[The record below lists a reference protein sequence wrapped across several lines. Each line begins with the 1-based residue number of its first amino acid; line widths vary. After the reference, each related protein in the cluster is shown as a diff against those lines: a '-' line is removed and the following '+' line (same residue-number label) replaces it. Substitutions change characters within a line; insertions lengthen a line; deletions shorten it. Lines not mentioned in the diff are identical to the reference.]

1 MPESIR
7 IFVLPPNMESLR
19 ARLEGRSTEAGEQ
32 LARRLGQADGEI
44 AVARDSGCYPYFV
57 VNDVLETTIQ
67 EVRSIIAKEQQEP

>member
-1 MPESIR
+1 MQVAEVADRPVAAE
-7 IFVLPPNMESLR
+7 L
-19 ARLEGRSTEAGEQ
+19 
-32 LARRLGQADGEI
+32 RRLGEADGEI